1 MCILLIVYKSKIVY
15 NVTVKYNVTYIERA
29 IIMSRI
35 LALVLMATMLF
46 CACCMSVSAGS
57 ADIPRWYGDVDF
69 NGDINIAD
77 VTEIQR
83 YIAGYIELSKL
94 DIELADVNI
103 DGEVSVFDATAIQRE
118 LAGDG
123 ILNSRIGDTFY
134 NILYINNLAS
144 DYDDGV
150 IEVGVPVTFTVHDYN
165 YEGAYE
171 SYDKISP
178 LRYEFYVNGEIV
190 YDTLQPYYNNTFTYT
205 FDEVGSYTVKAIAY
219 NVYDSYDSFEYRY
232 QVVDNDG
239 EDSFT
244 ITGVSQNRHS
254 FDEYNNSVLYA
265 HAQNGAEPYE
275 YRFVSKDLGID
286 QEYSQNNSIDLGRV
300 PTGTYSMEI
309 FVRDANNV
317 EVSKTYTVKIDL
329 PLNG

>member
-1 MCILLIVYKSKIVY
+1 MK
-15 NVTVKYNVTYIERA
+15 
-29 IIMSRI
+29 RI
-35 LALVLMATMLF
+35 LALALVSIILF
-46 CACCMSVSAGS
+46 CACYMSVSAGS

-83 YIAGYIELSKL
+83 YVARCIELSKL

-103 DGEVSVFDATAIQRE
+103 DGEVSVFDATAIQRK
-118 LAGDG
+118 LAGED
-123 ILNSRIGDTFY
+123 IVNSRIGDTFY
-134 NILYINNLAS
+134 NVLYINNLAS

-178 LRYEFYVNGEIV
+178 LRYEFYVNGKIV
-190 YDTLQPYYNNTFTYT
+190 SDTSQPYYNNTFTYT
-205 FDEVGSYTVKAIAY
+205 FDEVGFYTVKSTVY
-219 NVYDSYDSFEYRY
+219 NIYDSYDSFECRY
-232 QVVDNDG
+232 QVTDNDG

-244 ITGVSQNRHS
+244 ITGVSQNRHI

-265 HAQNGAEPYE
+265 YAQNGTKPYE

-286 QEYSQNNSIDLGRV
+286 QEYSHSNSIDLDRV
-300 PTGTYSMEI
+300 STGTYSMEI
-309 FVRDANNV
+309 FVRDANNI
-317 EVSKTYTVKIDL
+317 EVSKNYTVKIDL